1 MEITLPLFGTTTS
14 TSDSCGLSV
23 EGLVTSLNTATPWE
37 LTLPATGVFGLTGPS
52 GSGKSTLLA
61 ALAGQRRCR
70 GNITFANTVWQRG
83 RRALATHK
91 RAASLGFQDSRLFAG
106 QSVADN
112 LALARKYSHRP
123 LPAEE
128 CEQLLKAFGIAPLL
142 HQPVELLSGGE
153 AQRVA
158 LLRQLFHNAPLQL
171 FDEPL
176 SAVDRAQVLRS
187 LLPTLRDFWARY
199 PALVLWTSHDFD
211 EVQLL
216 AQRCLWMQSADLSA
230 PLPLFEVAKYL
241 DSKAVGDSF
250 RSRIEARVE
259 SLRGGLLTLELG
271 GVSIYADRVAG
282 DYRKGDTAVFLL
294 EAGDISLSVEK
305 PGLSSILNC
314 LPVTLTGKKHLA
326 DGRTRLQLTL
336 AEQVLY
342 ADISQLS
349 CERLQLREGSTYFA
363 QFKAGSPAGL

>member
-1 MEITLPLFGTTTS
+1 MDITFPLFGTTTA

-23 EGLVTSLNTATPWE
+23 EGLETSLNTANPWQ
-37 LTLPATGVFGLTGPS
+37 LSLPATGVFGLTGPS

-61 ALAGQRRCR
+61 ALAGLRRCR
-70 GNITFANTVWQRG
+70 GDITFANTVWQRG

-91 RAASLGFQDSRLFAG
+91 RALSLGFQDSRLFAG

-112 LALARKYSHRP
+112 LALARNYSRRP

-128 CEQLLKAFGIAPLL
+128 CEQLLRAFGIAPLL
-142 HQPVELLSGGE
+142 HQPIELLSGGE

-158 LLRQLFHNAPLQL
+158 LLRQLFHNASLQL

-176 SAVDRAQVLRS
+176 SAVDRAQVLRC

-199 PALVLWTSHDFD
+199 PALVIWTSHDFD
-211 EVQLL
+211 EIQLL
-216 AQRCLWMQSADLSA
+216 AQRCLWMESAGLSA
-230 PLPLFEVAKYL
+230 PLSLGEVARRL
-241 DSKAVGDSF
+241 DTNTVGDSC

-259 SLRGGLLTLELG
+259 SLQDGLLSLDLG
-271 GVSIYADRVAG
+271 GVFIYADRVTG
-282 DYRKGDTAVFLL
+282 HYSKGDTAAFLL

-314 LPVTLTGKKHLA
+314 LPVALIEKQNLT
-326 DGRTRLQLTL
+326 DGRIRLRLIA
-336 AEQVLY
+336 AEQVFY
-342 ADISQLS
+342 ADISRLS
-349 CERLQLREGSTYFA
+349 CERLQLREDTTYFA
-363 QFKAGSPAGL
+363 QFKAGSLAGL